1 MTGKT
6 RGQSKMLIYLIR
18 HGETDYNTQKRYQGQ
33 RDIPLS
39 AKGRAE
45 LHRAD
50 FTPALVYVSPLIRAR
65 QTAEI
70 LFPGVEQI
78 PVEGLREMN
87 FGSYEGRTYVHME
100 NDPDYLAW
108 VEANAHAA
116 HPDGERKADFCARSC
131 AAFAR
136 VMEDA
141 ARRGLDRLVIVAHG
155 GTQMAVMEHY
165 ALPHRPFEQWHTGN
179 GGGHK
184 LEDSPWQTQRKLN
197 WLCTV
202 NYGAGE
208 TGQ

>member
-1 MTGKT
+1 MT
-6 RGQSKMLIYLIR
+6 IYLIR

-39 AKGRAE
+39 DKGRAE

-50 FTPALVYVSPLIRAR
+50 FTPAVVYVSPLQRAR

-78 PVEGLREMN
+78 PVEGLKEMN
-87 FGSYEGRTYVHME
+87 FGSYEGRVYVNME

-108 VEANAHAA
+108 VAANAVAE

-131 AAFAR
+131 RAFAR
-136 VMEDA
+136 VLEDA
-141 ARRGLDRLVIVAHG
+141 RRRGLDPLVIVAHG

-165 ALPHRPFEQWHTGN
+165 ALPHRPYEQWHTGN
-179 GGGHK
+179 GGGHR
-184 LEDSPWQTQRKLN
+184 LDDSPWQSQGKLQ
-197 WLCTV
+197 WLGTV
-202 NYGAGE
+202 DYGAGGE
-208 TGQ
+208 VQK